1 MPESGSAT
9 PRLVARLL
17 AVGTAASV
25 ALVAAGTVAMLLAG
39 HVPVT
44 EPGPAFRPSRLAA
57 DVLAGRAA
65 GFLWVGLGIAV
76 ALPSARVAVAC
87 IGYLREGDRRQAAV
101 ALGVF
106 AVLAVSTAVALVT
119 R

>member
-1 MPESGSAT
+1 MPESGT

-17 AVGTAASV
+17 ATGTAASV
-25 ALVAAGTVAMLLAG
+25 TLVAIGTLAMLLSG

-44 EPGPAFRPSRLAA
+44 ETGPVFRLSGLAG
-57 DVLAGRAA
+57 DLIAGRAA
-65 GFLWVGLGIAV
+65 GFLWAGIGIAV

-101 ALGVF
+101 AFGVF
-106 AVLAVSTAVALVT
+106 TVLAVSTAVALVS

>member
-1 MPESGSAT
+1 MPESDT

-17 AVGTAASV
+17 AVGTVASV
-25 ALVAAGTVAMLLAG
+25 ALVAIGTVVMSLADRM
-39 HVPVT
+39 PVT
-44 EPGPAFRPSRLAA
+44 EPGPAFRPAGLPG
-57 DVLAGRAA
+57 DLLAGRAS
-65 GFLWVGLGIAV
+65 GFLWVGLAIAV
-76 ALPSARVAVAC
+76 ALPSARVALAC

-106 AVLAVSTAVALVT
+106 AVLALSTAVALVT